1 MTMYKYSILILLGL
15 TLGFSSCKSSKS
27 AISSTNTTGVST
39 TNPVITPTP
48 PPPVE
53 KEITMQVTGLKA
65 ISLQEPWSLA
75 DEIVLTYTLT
85 SVDEN
90 QKVTQVL
97 SGSWG
102 VENLKK
108 GAVITTDKFQ
118 PISLTIP
125 PKGKLLATVV
135 LMEVD
140 DYEKISKTLKFI
152 NTFGGIAKIPT
163 MVISLAEYETPL
175 AIVFGGLQAA
185 GFAVSTLDRF
195 NENDVLGQNTFTIPI
210 NKNSLAKPRYTLPL
224 TFKGTGMTDPFNY
237 ELSYELTIK
246 PKQ

>member
-1 MTMYKYSILILLGL
+1 MTMYKYSILILIGL
-15 TLGFSSCKSSKS
+15 IGFSSCKSSKQ
-27 AISSTNTTGVST
+27 AISSNSNTGVVTSNT
-39 TNPVITPTP
+39 VTP

-53 KEITMQVTGLKA
+53 KEITLQVTGLKA
-65 ISLQEPWSLA
+65 VSLQEPWSLA

-163 MVISLAEYETPL
+163 IVVSLAEYETPL

-185 GFAVSTLDRF
+185 GFAVSTLDKF
-195 NENDVLGQNTFTIPI
+195 NENDVLGQNTFTLPI
-210 NKNSLAKPRYTLPL
+210 NKTNLSKTHYTIPL
-224 TFKGTGMTDPFNY
+224 TFKGTGITDPFNY
-237 ELSYELTIK
+237 ELSYDLMIK

>member
-1 MTMYKYSILILLGL
+1 MIMYKYGILILVGL
-15 TLGFSSCKSSKS
+15 TLGFSACKSSKS
-27 AISSTNTTGVST
+27 AVSSTGASST
-39 TNPVITPTP
+39 SPVVIAPP

-53 KEITMQVTGLKA
+53 KEITMQLTGLKA
-65 ISLQEPWSLA
+65 VSLQEPWSLA

-102 VENLKK
+102 VENVKK
-108 GAVITTDKFQ
+108 GTVITTDKFQ
-118 PISLTIP
+118 PIRLTIP
-125 PKGKLLATVV
+125 PKGKLLATIV

-163 MVISLAEYETPL
+163 IVVSLAEYETPL

-185 GFAVSTLDRF
+185 GFAVSTLDKF
-195 NENDVLGQNTFTIPI
+195 NENDVLGQNTVTLPI
-210 NKNSLAKPRYTLPL
+210 TKTNLTKTRYTIPL
-224 TFKGTGMTDPFNY
+224 TFKGTGITDPFNY
-237 ELSYELTIK
+237 ELSYDLTIK